1 MWTAP
6 GAAPRCDGSRG
17 SGDPT
22 APISIPGPARWISR
36 RRSPTRPGSAGPCS
50 ARTSCSPC
58 WRGGRARRHAPVPS
72 APTRSRSRS
81 STPGST
87 VPWWPSESETWRI
100 WTPASGRRTACSGP
114 APASWC
120 SNSPHHA
127 SRRCA
132 RSTCSIFG
140 ASSPRSAARYPVAV
154 NLFGSEKRM
163 ALALGVERLD
173 EVGERI
179 ATLLNMKVPDS
190 LLGKLAML
198 PQLAEVAKFPP
209 KAIGGKPPCQET
221 VIREQDV
228 DLAQFPVPVCWPE
241 DGGPYITLPGV
252 ITRDP
257 KTGVRNVGMY
267 RIQVIGRRELA
278 MHWQRHKVGAAHWRE
293 MAERGEKMP
302 VAIALG
308 GDPASIYA
316 ASAPLPPTIDE
327 FLFAGFLRR
336 EPVRLAKAVTCDL
349 EVPAEAEI
357 VLEGYID
364 PREELVLEGPFGDH
378 TGFYSLADYYPKV
391 HVTAVTMRAEPI
403 WPHTIVGRPPMEDY
417 WLGHATERIFLPL
430 LKLTIPEIVD
440 IHMPAAGIFHN
451 LVFVSIEKQYP
462 GQAYKVM
469 NGLWGQGLMS
479 LAKVIIVFDQD
490 VNVQD
495 PREAWWVALNH
506 IDPERDVRFTM
517 GPIDVLDH
525 SSRAFTFG
533 SKMGIDA
540 TRKWKEEGFT
550 REWPNK
556 IVMDQATRQKVDSMW
571 RELGIE
577 L

>member
-1 MWTAP
+1 MALDNLRAFL
-6 GAAPRCDGSRG
+6 GAIEAAGDLVRVEKPVSVKREITEIADRCMKS
-17 SGDPT
+17 SGG
-22 APISIPGPARWISR
+22 GPALLFRQ
-36 RRSPTRPGSAGPCS
+36 PTLD
-50 ARTSCSPC
+50 
-58 WRGGRARRHAPVPS
+58 GGRVSRHPL
-72 APTRSRSRS
+72 
-81 STPGST
+81 
-87 VPWWPSESETWRI
+87 
-100 WTPASGRRTACSGP
+100 
-114 APASWC
+114 
-120 SNSPHHA
+120 
-127 SRRCA
+127 
-132 RSTCSIFG
+132 
-140 ASSPRSAARYPVAV
+140 AV
-154 NLFGSEKRM
+154 NLFGSERRM
-163 ALALGVERLD
+163 ALALGVECLD
-173 EVGERI
+173 AIGERI
-179 ATLLNMKVPDS
+179 ATLLNLKVPGT

-198 PQLAEVAKFPP
+198 PQLAEVAQFPP
-209 KAIGGKPPCQET
+209 RTVGGRPACQEV
-221 VIREQDV
+221 VIRGQDV
-228 DLAQFPVPVCWPE
+228 DLGQFPIPICWPE
-241 DGGPYITLPGV
+241 DGGPYITFAGV

-257 KTGVRNVGMY
+257 ESGVRNVGMY
-267 RIQVIGRRELA
+267 RVQVLGPNELA

-293 MAERGEKMP
+293 MAARGETMP

-327 FLFAGFLRR
+327 YLFAGFLRR
-336 EPVRLAKAVTCDL
+336 EPVRLAKAVTSDL

-364 PREELVLEGPFGDH
+364 PRESLVLEGPFGDH
-378 TGFYSLADYYPKV
+378 TGFYSLADLYPKV
-391 HVTAVTMRAEPI
+391 HVTAVTTRTEPI

-430 LKLTIPEIVD
+430 LKLTLPEITD
-440 IHMPAAGIFHN
+440 LHMPAEGIFHN

-479 LAKVIIVFDQD
+479 LAKVIVVLDKD
-490 VNVQD
+490 VNVRD
-495 PREAWWVALNH
+495 PKEAWWVALNH
-506 IDPERDVRFTM
+506 IDPERDVRFSL

-525 SSRAFTFG
+525 SSRGFTFG

-556 IVMDQATRQKVDSMW
+556 IVMDEATKRSVDAMW
-571 RELGIE
+571 PELGID

>member
-1 MWTAP
+1 MPLGNLRVFVDAIAAAGELARVERPVSVDKEMTEIADRCMKSP
-6 GAAPRCDGSRG
+6 GG
-17 SGDPT
+17 
-22 APISIPGPARWISR
+22 GPALLFRH
-36 RRSPTRPGSAGPCS
+36 PTLRHGGPS
-50 ARTSCSPC
+50 
-58 WRGGRARRHAPVPS
+58 
-72 APTRSRSRS
+72 
-81 STPGST
+81 
-87 VPWWPSESETWRI
+87 
-100 WTPASGRRTACSGP
+100 
-114 APASWC
+114 
-120 SNSPHHA
+120 
-127 SRRCA
+127 
-132 RSTCSIFG
+132 
-140 ASSPRSAARYPVAV
+140 RYPVAV
-154 NLFGSEKRM
+154 NLFGSARRM
-163 ALALGVERLD
+163 ALALGVECLD
-173 EVGERI
+173 DIGERI
-179 ATLLNMKVPDS
+179 AALLNLKIPDT

-209 KAIGGKPPCQET
+209 RSAGGRPPCQE
-221 VIREQDV
+221 VVRRDREV
-228 DLAQFPVPVCWPE
+228 DLAELPIPVCWPE

-257 KTGVRNVGMY
+257 GTGVRNVGMY
-267 RIQVIGRRELA
+267 RIQVLGPNELA
-278 MHWQRHKVGAAHWRE
+278 VHWRA
-293 MAERGEKMP
+293 MAARGERMP

-327 FLFAGFLRR
+327 FLFAGFLRK
-336 EPVRLAKAVTCDL
+336 EPVRLAKALTSDL
-349 EVPAEAEI
+349 EVPAEAEVVI
-357 VLEGYID
+357 EGYID

-378 TGFYSLADYYPKV
+378 TGFYSLADYYPRV

-451 LVFVSIEKQYP
+451 LVFVSIDKQYP

-525 SSRAFTFG
+525 SSRGFTFG
-533 SKMGIDA
+533 TKMGIDA

-550 REWPNK
+550 REWPNR
-556 IVMDQATRQKVDSMW
+556 IVMDPDTKGRVDTM
-571 RELGIE
+571 
-577 L
+577 